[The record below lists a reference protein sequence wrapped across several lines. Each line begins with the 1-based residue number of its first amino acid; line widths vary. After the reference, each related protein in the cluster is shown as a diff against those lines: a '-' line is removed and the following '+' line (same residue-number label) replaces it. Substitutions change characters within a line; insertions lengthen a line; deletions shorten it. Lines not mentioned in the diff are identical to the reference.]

1 MLYTLPMRLD
11 KLLCEVGLLSRS
23 EAKDKIKK
31 GLVAVNGITI
41 KDSSFSVDEDSDEIF
56 YNGIPV
62 KYEKF
67 VYYMLNKPAGYVS
80 AVTDKIFPT
89 VIDLLK
95 SEGKKDL
102 FPVGRLDKD
111 TVGLL
116 IITNDGELSHHLTSP
131 RHHVNKTYYI
141 KSACI
146 LSKED
151 IDRLEK
157 GIELDDSITKPAKVR
172 VISDYE
178 SELTIS
184 EGMYHQVKRMFKAI
198 GNEVLFLK
206 RISIGDV
213 TLDTNLAEGS
223 YRRLTSDEIDL
234 LKGK

>member
-1 MLYTLPMRLD
+1 M
-11 KLLCEVGLLSRS
+11 LSRS